1 MKNKYFILIIFILL
15 ISLTSCKKEPIS
27 KIHEHEY
34 LDATCLKPSICK
46 TCNEEKGTSL
56 GHNFEKVQS
65 VNPTCLFN
73 GYDLY
78 KCTRC
83 NYTKTETV
91 KSTGHDLT
99 EIELL
104 PTCTE
109 KGMYTT
115 KCINC
120 DYQVDHN
127 IPKLGHVE
135 VVDKGYDATCTSKGL
150 TDGIHCEVC
159 NEILEPQEEII
170 ELEHTFEDIYDDDC
184 DVCGFTRDAD
194 YIRVKEKMD
203 LFLGIKIEELI
214 SLTKNNESIIIAPN
228 SIFYIFTVEDKYNVV
243 VEYPAMA
250 DDAAARIEVFYKTE
264 PTTEDYESI
273 KKGMTVY
280 EIVEI
285 IGKPSNYQSTSS
297 SCEHFVSYKIDQR
310 TIFIITFVETLE
322 ELNLVNSTEF
332 HKKY

>member
-1 MKNKYFILIIFILL
+1 MKNKYFILIVFILL
-15 ISLTSCKKEPIS
+15 ILLAGCKKESIPS
-27 KIHEHEY
+27 IHEHDY
-34 LDATCLKPSICK
+34 LEATCLKPSICK
-46 TCNEEKGTSL
+46 TCGEEMGTSL
-56 GHNFEKVQS
+56 GHDFEKLES
-65 VNPTCLFN
+65 VSPTCLFD

-83 NYTKTETV
+83 NNTKTETV
-91 KSTGHDLT
+91 KSTGHNLT

-120 DYQVDHN
+120 DYQVDHV
-127 IPKLGHVE
+127 IPKQGHVE
-135 VVDKGYDATCTSKGL
+135 VVDKGYEPSCTSKGL

-170 ELEHTFEDIYDDDC
+170 ELEHTYDDIYDNEC
-184 DVCGFTRDAD
+184 NVCGFTRDSD
-194 YIRVKEKMD
+194 YIRIKEKMD

-214 SLTKNNESIIIAPN
+214 SLTKNYQSIIICPN
-228 SIFYIFTVEDKYNVV
+228 SLFYIFTVEDKYNVV
-243 VEYPAMA
+243 VEYPANA
-250 DDAAARIEVFYKTE
+250 DDAAARIEVFYKPE

-280 EIVEI
+280 EVVEK

-297 SCEHFVSYKIDQR
+297 GSEHFVSYKIDQK